1 MDKIKFVNSSSFKD
15 IKDNFYRMSKEELIN
30 LNNRINEIINELGSM
45 GLDGNY
51 LGDIDEER
59 CGLIGY
65 IEENYDLNDNEKELL
80 GL

>member
-1 MDKIKFVNSSSFKD
+1 MI
-15 IKDNFYRMSKEELIN
+15 NFNNIIN
-30 LNNRINEIINELGSM
+30 ALINELGCM

>member
-1 MDKIKFVNSSSFKD
+1 MNMFE
-15 IKDNFYRMSKEELIN
+15 DNFYRMSKEELIN
-30 LNNRINEIINELGSM
+30 LNNRINQIINELGSM

>member
-1 MDKIKFVNSSSFKD
+1 MFE
-15 IKDNFYRMSKEELIN
+15 DNFYRMSKEELIN
-30 LNNRINEIINELGSM
+30 FNNKINEIINELGSI

>member
-1 MDKIKFVNSSSFKD
+1 MFE
-15 IKDNFYRMSKEELIN
+15 DNFVGMSKEELIKMN
-30 LNNRINEIINELGSM
+30 DRINEIINELGCM

-59 CGLIGY
+59 CYLVGY

>member
-1 MDKIKFVNSSSFKD
+1 MFENEIVGK
-15 IKDNFYRMSKEELIN
+15 SKEELIN
-30 LNNRINEIINELGSM
+30 LNNRINEIINELGSI

>member
-1 MDKIKFVNSSSFKD
+1 MFE
-15 IKDNFYRMSKEELIN
+15 DNFYRMSKEELIN
-30 LNNRINEIINELGSM
+30 LNNRINEIINELGSI

-65 IEENYDLNDNEKELL
+65 IEENYELNDNEKELL

>member
-1 MDKIKFVNSSSFKD
+1 MFKRKMNMFED
-15 IKDNFYRMSKEELIN
+15 EIVGKSKEELIN
-30 LNNRINEIINELGSM
+30 LNNRINEIINELGCM

-59 CGLIGY
+59 CYLVSY
-65 IEENYDLNDNEKELL
+65 IEENFELDNNEKELL

>member
-1 MDKIKFVNSSSFKD
+1 MFEDSFYK
-15 IKDNFYRMSKEELIN
+15 MSKEELIN
-30 LNNRINEIINELGSM
+30 LNNRINEIINELGCM

>member
-1 MDKIKFVNSSSFKD
+1 MFE
-15 IKDNFYRMSKEELIN
+15 DNFYRMSKEELIN
-30 LNNRINEIINELGSM
+30 LNNRINEVINELGSM

>member
-1 MDKIKFVNSSSFKD
+1 MFEDSFYK
-15 IKDNFYRMSKEELIN
+15 MSKEELIN
-30 LNNRINEIINELGSM
+30 LNNRINEIINELGCM

-59 CGLIGY
+59 CGLISY

>member
-1 MDKIKFVNSSSFKD
+1 MFEDSFYK
-15 IKDNFYRMSKEELIN
+15 MSKEELIN
-30 LNNRINEIINELGSM
+30 LNNRINEIINELGCM
-45 GLDGNY
+45 GLDGKY

>member
-1 MDKIKFVNSSSFKD
+1 MFE
-15 IKDNFYRMSKEELIN
+15 DNFYRMSKEELIN
-30 LNNRINEIINELGSM
+30 LNNKINEIINELGCL

-59 CGLIGY
+59 CGLISY

>member
-1 MDKIKFVNSSSFKD
+1 MFEDEIVGK
-15 IKDNFYRMSKEELIN
+15 SKEELIN

>member
-1 MDKIKFVNSSSFKD
+1 MFE
-15 IKDNFYRMSKEELIN
+15 DNLVGMSKEELIN
-30 LNNRINEIINELGSM
+30 LNNRINEIINELGCM
-45 GLDGNY
+45 GLDGDY

>member
-1 MDKIKFVNSSSFKD
+1 MNMFE
-15 IKDNFYRMSKEELIN
+15 DNFYRMSKEELIN
-30 LNNRINEIINELGSM
+30 LNNRINEIINELGCL

>member
-1 MDKIKFVNSSSFKD
+1 
-15 IKDNFYRMSKEELIN
+15 
-30 LNNRINEIINELGSM
+30 M

-59 CGLIGY
+59 CYLIGY
-65 IEENYDLNDNEKELL
+65 IEENFELDNNEKELL

>member
-1 MDKIKFVNSSSFKD
+1 MFE
-15 IKDNFYRMSKEELIN
+15 DNFFRMSKEELIN
-30 LNNRINEIINELGSM
+30 LNNKINEIINELGCL

>member
-1 MDKIKFVNSSSFKD
+1 MFE
-15 IKDNFYRMSKEELIN
+15 DNFYRMSKEELIN
-30 LNNRINEIINELGSM
+30 LNNKINEIINELGSI

-59 CGLIGY
+59 CGLISY

>member
-1 MDKIKFVNSSSFKD
+1 MFE
-15 IKDNFYRMSKEELIN
+15 DNFVGMSKEELIKMN
-30 LNNRINEIINELGSM
+30 DRINEIINELGCM

-59 CGLIGY
+59 CYLIGY
-65 IEENYDLNDNEKELL
+65 IEENFELDNNEKELL

>member
-1 MDKIKFVNSSSFKD
+1 MFE
-15 IKDNFYRMSKEELIN
+15 DNFYRMSKKELIK
-30 LNNRINEIINELGSM
+30 LNNKINNIMNELGCL
-45 GLDGNY
+45 GLDGDY

-65 IEENYDLNDNEKELL
+65 IEENYELNDNEKELL

>member
-1 MDKIKFVNSSSFKD
+1 MFEDEIVGK
-15 IKDNFYRMSKEELIN
+15 SKEELIN
-30 LNNRINEIINELGSM
+30 LNNRINEIINELGCM

-59 CGLIGY
+59 CYLVSY

>member
-1 MDKIKFVNSSSFKD
+1 MFE
-15 IKDNFYRMSKEELIN
+15 DNFVGMSKEELIKMN
-30 LNNRINEIINELGSM
+30 DRINEIINELGCL

-51 LGDIDEER
+51 LCDIDEER

>member
-1 MDKIKFVNSSSFKD
+1 MNMFEDSFYK
-15 IKDNFYRMSKEELIN
+15 MSKEELIN
-30 LNNRINEIINELGSM
+30 LNNRINEIINELGCM
-45 GLDGNY
+45 GLDGDY

>member
-1 MDKIKFVNSSSFKD
+1 MFEDSFYK
-15 IKDNFYRMSKEELIN
+15 MSKEELIN
-30 LNNRINEIINELGSM
+30 LNNRINEIMNELGCM
-45 GLDGNY
+45 GLDGDY

>member
-1 MDKIKFVNSSSFKD
+1 MNMFE
-15 IKDNFYRMSKEELIN
+15 DNFYRMSKEELIN
-30 LNNRINEIINELGSM
+30 LNNKINEIINELGCL

>member
-1 MDKIKFVNSSSFKD
+1 MNMFEDK
-15 IKDNFYRMSKEELIN
+15 FYKMSKKELIK
-30 LNNRINEIINELGSM
+30 LNNKINNIMNELGCL
-45 GLDGNY
+45 GLDGDY

-65 IEENYDLNDNEKELL
+65 IEENYDLNDKEKELL

>member
-1 MDKIKFVNSSSFKD
+1 MFE
-15 IKDNFYRMSKEELIN
+15 DNFYKMSKEELIT
-30 LNNRINEIINELGSM
+30 LNNRINEIINELGCM

-59 CGLIGY
+59 CYLVSY
-65 IEENYDLNDNEKELL
+65 IEENFELNNNEKELL

>member
-1 MDKIKFVNSSSFKD
+1 MFEDEIVGK
-15 IKDNFYRMSKEELIN
+15 SKEELIN

-59 CGLIGY
+59 CYLVSY
-65 IEENYDLNDNEKELL
+65 VEENFELTNEEKELL

>member
-1 MDKIKFVNSSSFKD
+1 MFE
-15 IKDNFYRMSKEELIN
+15 DNFYRMSKEELIN
-30 LNNRINEIINELGSM
+30 LNNRINEIINELGSI

-59 CGLIGY
+59 CGLISY
-65 IEENYDLNDNEKELL
+65 IEKSYDLNDNEKELL

>member
-1 MDKIKFVNSSSFKD
+1 MFE
-15 IKDNFYRMSKEELIN
+15 DNFYRMSKEELIKMN
-30 LNNRINEIINELGSM
+30 DRINEIINELGSI

>member
-1 MDKIKFVNSSSFKD
+1 MFE
-15 IKDNFYRMSKEELIN
+15 DNFYRMSKEELIN
-30 LNNRINEIINELGSM
+30 LNNRINEIINELGCL

>member
-1 MDKIKFVNSSSFKD
+1 MFE
-15 IKDNFYRMSKEELIN
+15 DNFYIMSKEELIKMN
-30 LNNRINEIINELGSM
+30 ERINEIINELGSM

-65 IEENYDLNDNEKELL
+65 IEENYELDNNEKELL

>member
-1 MDKIKFVNSSSFKD
+1 MFEDEIVGK
-15 IKDNFYRMSKEELIN
+15 SKEELIN
-30 LNNRINEIINELGSM
+30 LNNRINEIIKELGCM

-59 CGLIGY
+59 CYLVSY
-65 IEENYDLNDNEKELL
+65 IEENFELDNNEKELL

>member
-1 MDKIKFVNSSSFKD
+1 MFEDEIVGK
-15 IKDNFYRMSKEELIN
+15 SKEELIN

-59 CGLIGY
+59 CYLVGY
-65 IEENYDLNDNEKELL
+65 IEENFELDNNEKELL

>member
-1 MDKIKFVNSSSFKD
+1 MFE
-15 IKDNFYRMSKEELIN
+15 DNFYRMSKEELIN
-30 LNNRINEIINELGSM
+30 LNNKINEIINELGCL

>member
-1 MDKIKFVNSSSFKD
+1 MNMFE
-15 IKDNFYRMSKEELIN
+15 DNFYRMSKEELIN
-30 LNNRINEIINELGSM
+30 LNNRINEIINELGSI

>member
-1 MDKIKFVNSSSFKD
+1 MFE
-15 IKDNFYRMSKEELIN
+15 DNFYKMSKEELIN
-30 LNNRINEIINELGSM
+30 LNNRINEIINELGCM

-59 CGLIGY
+59 CYLVSY
-65 IEENYDLNDNEKELL
+65 VEENFELTNEEKELL